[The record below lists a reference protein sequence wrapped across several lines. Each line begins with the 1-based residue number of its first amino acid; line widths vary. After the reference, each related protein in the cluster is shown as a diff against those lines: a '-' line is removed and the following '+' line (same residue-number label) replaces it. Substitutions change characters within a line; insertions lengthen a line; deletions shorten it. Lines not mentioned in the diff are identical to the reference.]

1 MEKKLFIFDI
11 GGVVVMHN
19 PPIREFCE
27 RYKLDLDL
35 VHRDWMCYL
44 KPMLDG
50 FLDTNYFY
58 KMLEMNYN
66 IDLSN
71 DPVLITCYHPYDNE
85 FMKDMIRRLRES
97 GHRVVSGSNTFAP
110 HWDFL
115 KNLKPS
121 PLDGF
126 DKLYAS
132 HEMHLSK
139 PNTAFYQ
146 YIADAEGYKNEDCFF
161 IDDSEVNVESA
172 RSIGINAFHYT
183 QDNEA
188 VLNYFKSYL
197 SE

>member
-1 MEKKLFIFDI
+1 
-11 GGVVVMHN
+11 MHN

-27 RYKLDLDL
+27 KYNLDLES
-35 VHRDWMCYL
+35 VHRDWMCYI

-50 FLDTNYFY
+50 FLDVDYFY
-58 KMLEMNYN
+58 RMLELNYN

-71 DPVLITCYHPYDNE
+71 DPVMITCYYGLEE
-85 FMKDMIRRLRES
+85 FNCSRRL
-97 GHRVVSGSNTFAP
+97 GSKIVHYSVYSLNLVDDP
-110 HWDFL
+110 VHNLL

-139 PNTAFYQ
+139 PNTAFYK
-146 YIADAEGYKNEDCFF
+146 YIADAEGFKPEDCFF
-161 IDDSEVNVESA
+161 FDDSEVNVKSA
-172 RSIGINAFHYT
+172 SSIGINAFHYT
-183 QDNEA
+183 QDNDA
-188 VLNYFKSYL
+188 VLNYLKPYI